1 MNTGLNNQNKS
12 CQGSCISY
20 SAGLIGLSLIAL
32 LATIGFYLFLRALGA
47 YLIIADDLKQMDA
60 VVVLSGG
67 GLSRREEGA
76 KLFKEK
82 YAKIFV
88 LTETGETVS
97 DLGVNYSTVL
107 KQEAIQ
113 MGVPDNAILITL
125 EHSNNTLEEAIAV
138 KKLLENSELKS
149 SVIITDPFHTRRA
162 RMIFEDVFQ
171 DTDIDVNV
179 RPVIGSWY
187 RSDTWFAS
195 KRGWE
200 ATIQEY
206 LRIIGYKLGFQ
217 A

>member
-1 MNTGLNNQNKS
+1 MNPGSNIQNKS
-12 CQGSCISY
+12 CRGTCISY
-20 SAGLIGLSLIAL
+20 SAGMLALSLISL
-32 LATIGFYLFLRALGA
+32 LVIIGFYFLLRAMGG

-76 KLFKEK
+76 KLFKER

-113 MGVPDNAILITL
+113 MGIPDDGILITQ
-125 EHSNNTLEEAIAV
+125 EHANNTLEEAIAV
-138 KKLLENSELKS
+138 KQLLENSELKS
-149 SVIITDPFHTRRA
+149 AVIITDPFHTRRA
-162 RMIFEDVFQ
+162 RMLFQDVFE
-171 DTDIDVNV
+171 DTDIDINV

-200 ATIQEY
+200 ATVQEY
-206 LRIIGYKLGFQ
+206 LRIIGYKLGLQ

>member
-1 MNTGLNNQNKS
+1 MNQGLSIQNKS
-12 CQGSCISY
+12 SRGSCISF
-20 SAGLIGLSLIAL
+20 SAGVIALSLIAVL
-32 LATIGFYLFLRALGA
+32 GTIGFYFFLRALGA
-47 YLIIADDLKQMDA
+47 YLIIADDLEQMDA

-82 YAKIFV
+82 YAKILV

-97 DLGVNYSTVL
+97 DLGVNYSTIL

-113 MGVPDNAILITL
+113 MGIPDDAILITQ
-125 EHSNNTLEEAIAV
+125 EHAINTQEEAIAV

-149 SVIITDPFHTRRA
+149 TVVITDPFHTRRA
-162 RMIFEDVFQ
+162 RMIFQDVFQ
-171 DTDIDVNV
+171 NTDINVNV

-187 RSDTWFAS
+187 RSDTWFVS

-206 LRIIGYKLGFQ
+206 LRIIGYKLGLQ

>member
-1 MNTGLNNQNKS
+1 MNQDSKIRKKS
-12 CQGSCISY
+12 YQGSCTSC
-20 SAGLIGLSLIAL
+20 SAGVIALSLIAFVGI
-32 LATIGFYLFLRALGA
+32 IGFYFFLRVIGA
-47 YLIIADDLKQMDA
+47 YLIVADDLEQMDA

-67 GLSRREEGA
+67 GLSRREEGT

-82 YAKIFV
+82 YAKTFV

-113 MGVPDNAILITL
+113 MGIPDDAILITQ
-125 EHSNNTLEEAIAV
+125 EHANNTLEEAIAV
-138 KKLLENSELKS
+138 KKLLENSELIS
-149 SVIITDPFHTRRA
+149 AVVITDPFHTRRA
-162 RMIFEDVFQ
+162 RMIFQDVFQ
-171 DTDIDVNV
+171 DTGIDIKV

-195 KRGWE
+195 NRGWE

-206 LRIIGYKLGFQ
+206 LRIIGYKLGLQ